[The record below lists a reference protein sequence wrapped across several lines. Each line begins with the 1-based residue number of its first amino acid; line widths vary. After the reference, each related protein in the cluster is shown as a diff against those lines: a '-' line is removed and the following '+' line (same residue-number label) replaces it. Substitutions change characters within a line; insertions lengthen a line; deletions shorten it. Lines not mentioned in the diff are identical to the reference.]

1 MRRMMTLLT
10 VTMATTVLQAAPP
23 TAEDWWTAMGRYQGD
38 HLLKDGESGDVIGEF
53 QVEWG
58 VPFQRLNYRF
68 QSKGGDVGTT
78 MTGFCHW
85 DDALGKVRFIEVET
99 GPDGLVTSVG
109 ELADVDDAT
118 LTWNIKSW
126 TEKEMV
132 RSFQM
137 KDVFG
142 SDGVD
147 RSIEMKSGKA
157 MPTSFVWTPVN
168 QFRRAFPIADQLV
181 GTWNFTDTGQAKIAK
196 VEWGPGKET
205 LVETVHIV
213 GPDGK
218 TTEDST
224 VTYMDDRVADRVR
237 MHFMGANGAAGWATP
252 VVSKA
257 DGTTTMELSWRG
269 RNAMGQRIAAL
280 GFRKIEGDAMVMTM
294 SEFKLEGVPLPAGA
308 NRDAMTAAKT
318 MTRAKK

>member
-1 MRRMMTLLT
+1 MRRLT
-10 VTMATTVLQAAPP
+10 TMLTITMATTALQAAPP
-23 TAEDWWTAMGRYQGD
+23 TADDWWTTMGRYQGD
-38 HLLKDGESGDVIGEF
+38 HILKDGESGDVIGEF
-53 QVEWG
+53 SVEWG
-58 VPFQRLNYRF
+58 VPFQRLNYRYH
-68 QSKGGDVGTT
+68 STGGDVATT

-85 DDALGKVRFIEVET
+85 DESLGKVRFIEVET

-147 RSIEMKSGKA
+147 RSIEMKSGKE
-157 MPTSFVWTPVN
+157 MPTSFVWTSVN
-168 QFRRAFPIADQLV
+168 QFQRAFPVADQLV
-181 GTWNFTDTGQAKIAK
+181 GTWNFTEDGQAKIAK
-196 VEWGPGKET
+196 VEWGPGQET
-205 LVETVHIV
+205 LVETTHIV
-213 GPDGK
+213 GADGK

-224 VTYMDDRVADRVR
+224 VTYMYDRVADRVR
-237 MHFMGANGAAGWATP
+237 MHFMGANGASGWATP
-252 VVSKA
+252 VVGKV
-257 DGTTTMELSWRG
+257 DGTMTMELSWRG

-280 GFRKIEGDAMVMTM
+280 GFRKIEGDTMIMTM

>member
-58 VPFQRLNYRF
+58 VPFQRLNYRYH
-68 QSKGGDVGTT
+68 STGGDVATT

-85 DDALGKVRFIEVET
+85 DETLGKVRFIEVET

-224 VTYMDDRVADRVR
+224 VTYMYDRVADRVR

-294 SEFKLEGVPLPAGA
+294 SEFKLEGVPLPEGA
-308 NRDAMTAAKT
+308 NRDAMNEPTK
-318 MTRAKK
+318 MTRVKK

>member
-1 MRRMMTLLT
+1 MRRLT
-10 VTMATTVLQAAPP
+10 TMLTITMATTALQAAPP
-23 TAEDWWTAMGRYQGD
+23 TADDWWATMGRYQGD
-38 HLLKDGESGDVIGEF
+38 HLLKDGESGAVIGEF
-53 QVEWG
+53 SVEWG

-68 QSKGGDVGTT
+68 HSTGGDVATT

-85 DDALGKVRFIEVET
+85 DEALGKVRFIEVET

-224 VTYMDDRVADRVR
+224 VTYMYDRVADRVR

-294 SEFKLEGVPLPAGA
+294 SEFKLEGVPLPEGA
-308 NRDAMTAAKT
+308 NRDAMNEPTK
-318 MTRAKK
+318 MTRVKK

>member
-224 VTYMDDRVADRVR
+224 VTYMYDRVADRVR

-294 SEFKLEGVPLPAGA
+294 SEFKLEGVPLPEGA
-308 NRDAMTAAKT
+308 NRDAMNEPTK
-318 MTRAKK
+318 MTRVKK